1 MPRISSNPI
10 SVEKLQ
16 AAKMKNLRMD
26 NRTDG
31 GDDMTVHKSST
42 KAELKAMEEQDNV
55 RLKM

>member
-1 MPRISSNPI
+1 MPRISYNPI

-16 AAKMKNLRMD
+16 AAKIMNLRMD

-31 GDDMTVHKSST
+31 GDDMTVHKRTT

-55 RLKM
+55 EYR